1 MDVAFTTPSVPPLPG
16 HTMLE
21 LEAGARLADA
31 LPGQGLTILGVTK
44 LTSDMEAIHG
54 TVGRAHLAW

>member
-21 LEAGARLADA
+21 REAGAGWQTLYQDKA
-31 LPGQGLTILGVTK
+31 
-44 LTSDMEAIHG
+44 
-54 TVGRAHLAW
+54 